1 MKEITIT
8 DQDRVEAQR
17 FLKGRRSL
25 EILRARVLACYQA
38 ARRADRDPRGWGS
51 TGYTEHVLQPAY
63 RNFDM
68 RYRALAGRV
77 AERAAWCFAAI
88 RAFDSWA
95 LTPLAE
101 RSGAAA
107 IAQASQEACTR
118 SAVATA
124 PAFNAGAFVSR
135 LAQIGVAVTL
145 TPSDEIAVRGLL
157 HDQVKREIARH
168 KADLIAYL
176 SSPPQVIA

>member
-1 MKEITIT
+1 MNEITIA
-8 DQDRVEAQR
+8 DQDRVEAER
-17 FLKGRRSL
+17 FLKSRRSI
-25 EILRARVLACYQA
+25 EALRTRVLISYQA
-38 ARRADRDPRGWGS
+38 ARRADKDPRGWGP
-51 TGYTEHVLQPAY
+51 TGFSEHVLAPAY
-63 RNFDM
+63 RIFDH
-68 RYRALAGRV
+68 RYRQLAGRV